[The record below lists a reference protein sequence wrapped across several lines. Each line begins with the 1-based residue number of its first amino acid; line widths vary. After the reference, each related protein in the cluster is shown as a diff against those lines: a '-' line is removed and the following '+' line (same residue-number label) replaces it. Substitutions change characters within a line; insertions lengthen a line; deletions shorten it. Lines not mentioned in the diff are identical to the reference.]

1 MEPATFHF
9 GLIGWP
15 LEHSLSPAIHQA
27 ALDFLGLRGEYRFC
41 PVPPSPDGERELR
54 NLLRELRQ
62 GIWDGFNLTVPHKRS
77 ILPYL
82 DGLSSVARAV
92 GAVNTI
98 YQEGTQLIGENT
110 DVTGFQTDLKRWLDR
125 LAGAKPRRKF
135 SLVLGAGGA
144 ARAVAYALAQ
154 EGWQVTI
161 AARRLEQANQL
172 AEDLQFAS
180 YDWPIRIQAI
190 PLKAAFLSGFE
201 PCGLVVNATPAGMFP
216 DCDVS
221 PWPPDLE
228 FPDGIALYDLV
239 YNPAETAL
247 VRAAR
252 RKGFPATN
260 GLGMLVEQAALAFEG
275 WTGKPAPRGFMR
287 LAAERALGEFQVQK
301 SPSSRPERNRRR

>member
-1 MEPATFHF
+1 
-9 GLIGWP
+9 
-15 LEHSLSPAIHQA
+15 
-27 ALDFLGLRGEYRFC
+27 
-41 PVPPSPDGERELR
+41 VPPSPDGERELR

-125 LAGAKPRRKF
+125 FAGAKPRRKF
-135 SLVLGAGGA
+135 S
-144 ARAVAYALAQ
+144 
-154 EGWQVTI
+154 
-161 AARRLEQANQL
+161 
-172 AEDLQFAS
+172 LQFAS

-228 FPDGIALYDLV
+228 FSNGIALYDLV